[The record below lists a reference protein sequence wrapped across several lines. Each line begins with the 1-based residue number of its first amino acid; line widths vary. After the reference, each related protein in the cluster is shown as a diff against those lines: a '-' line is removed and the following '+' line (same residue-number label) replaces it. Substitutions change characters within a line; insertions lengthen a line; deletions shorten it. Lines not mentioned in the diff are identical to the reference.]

1 MDAADGRTLVLLGKP
16 DCHLC
21 HEMRD
26 AIRPVLASLGLEL
39 VERDV
44 RDDPEL
50 SRRYILSIP
59 VLLHGTR
66 EIVRHRVT
74 SDELRARL
82 RDLGL
87 A

>member
-1 MDAADGRTLVLLGKP
+1 VAGADACTLVLLGKP

-26 AIRPVLASLGLEL
+26 TVLPVLASLGLEL

-44 RDDPEL
+44 RDDPDL
-50 SRRYILSIP
+50 SRRYILAIP
-59 VLLHGTR
+59 VLLFGTD
-66 EIVRHRVT
+66 EIARHRVT
-74 SDELRARL
+74 TDELRARL
-82 RDLGL
+82 RELRL